1 MTDLV
6 PGPVSYLHRG
16 YRRGLAQRRG
26 EGYQKEACVRCLHGM
41 GRPGSWCRYKYT
53 ETGLDNNHIQVL
65 TKAPELLE
73 PDPEG
78 ALTAIVSGREVEAT
92 ESSGD
97 ESEELRVSDDSGGG

>member
-1 MTDLV
+1 M
-6 PGPVSYLHRG
+6 
-16 YRRGLAQRRG
+16 
-26 EGYQKEACVRCLHGM
+26 RCLHGM

-53 ETGLDNNHIQVL
+53 ETGLDNNHRQVL